1 MGMPGSKI
9 FTEDHKKFLSPNQL
23 VTRDRETGIIVTFTL
38 NEEEFKLAH
47 SKKDSDWDKM
57 CESVLKRNR
66 LVDLDA
72 KSIKGNY
79 DLLWLNGRPVH

>member
-1 MGMPGSKI
+1 MNGTKV

-23 VTRDRETGIIVTFTL
+23 VTRDRETQIIVTFTL
-38 NEEEFKLAH
+38 TKEEFKLA
-47 SKKDSDWDKM
+47 KTGKDADWDKM

-66 LVDLDA
+66 LVDLKA
-72 KSIKGNY
+72 KSIKGNF